1 MIAVMAARPFVAA
14 PERSG
19 APRAGVSG
27 SASGSASGADTAS
40 LEEARAA
47 ELARR
52 ALGGD
57 RPALAE
63 LLRMHAQPIA
73 ALCHHVAGPS
83 DARDA
88 AQASFERIVRELPS
102 FDGARGS
109 FRSWSQTVARNVCR
123 DRLRRRELER
133 AAFAADGAPLTE
145 LAATGEADPERLA
158 IARQGTST
166 LALTLEGLPEKMREA
181 LVMFH
186 VGESSYEEIAVALD
200 VPIGTVMTWLHR
212 GRARLRAAIEEP

>member
-14 PERSG
+14 PERS
-19 APRAGVSG
+19 PRAGVSG
-27 SASGSASGADTAS
+27 AESASGPASEAAS
-40 LEEARAA
+40 VDDARAA

-57 RPALAE
+57 RSALAE
-63 LLRMHAQPIA
+63 LLRLHAQPIA
-73 ALCHHVAGPS
+73 ALCHHVAGPG

-102 FDGARGS
+102 FDAKRGS

-123 DRLRRRELER
+123 DRLRRRGLER
-133 AAFAADGAPLTE
+133 AAFTADGAPHTE

-158 IARQGTST
+158 IARQGTS
-166 LALTLEGLPEKMREA
+166 ALSRALSDLPEKMREA
-181 LVMFH
+181 LLMFH

-212 GRARLRAAIEEP
+212 GRSRLRAAIEEP